1 MTIAAGCLFFL
12 ESNQSS
18 SLGKLHAGDIIK
30 AELKVPVYC
39 IFLKSLC
46 SQLCCHCFWI
56 KIANLHCSDIL
67 VFTLMLSLFLSWNC
81 KSSLL
86 FSDILVFI
94 IMIGGCWPF
103 CFQMICP
110 MEERLAIIFY
120 FNQQPLTI
128 RVCSIFC
135 CSCKTCLTPS
145 CLWRGTRS

>member
-39 IFLKSLC
+39 HFSKIF
-46 SQLCCHCFWI
+46 
-56 KIANLHCSDIL
+56 
-67 VFTLMLSLFLSWNC
+67 VFPTVLSLFLNQNC

-86 FSDILVFI
+86 FSDVLVFI

-103 CFQMICP
+103 VF
-110 MEERLAIIFY
+110 R
-120 FNQQPLTI
+120 
-128 RVCSIFC
+128 
-135 CSCKTCLTPS
+135 
-145 CLWRGTRS
+145 

>member
-39 IFLKSLC
+39 HFSKIF
-46 SQLCCHCFWI
+46 
-56 KIANLHCSDIL
+56 
-67 VFTLMLSLFLSWNC
+67 VFPTVLSLFLNQNC
-81 KSSLL
+81 KSSL
-86 FSDILVFI
+86 FWHSGVHSHAVFVSELKLQI
-94 IMIGGCWPF
+94 FTVVFWHLGVHYYDWWMLAF